1 MLREPA
7 ARHLIHLDLVCYDNR
22 TMPTRYRLL
31 TTAPILAIITL
42 TAAALRLWG
51 INFGLPYL
59 YHPDEPGYVA
69 IAQAMIKTGDLNP
82 HFFNY
87 PSLFFYLNALA
98 YLPFYAVGKVL
109 GIFQTPAD
117 IPGPILLV
125 GGDGMTPM
133 AATFWLGRLLTLAFG
148 TGAIV
153 LVFLVGRQ
161 LFHSPRVG
169 LLAALLLAI
178 SPTNV
183 THSRYITPD
192 TFVVFFAVFSLWA
205 AVQVYQRGRTRDYLL
220 AGVLAGLT
228 ASTKYNGALILVCL
242 IAAHFLH
249 AGWRGWQDRR
259 LYLACAASVLAFVF
273 TTPFAILDPTKFMAD
288 LSLEARHYATGHAG
302 GEGNAALWYVTYLWQ
317 AEGLTALLALTALAR
332 GLWMRSKPVILAA
345 AFPAV
350 YFVFISNFMVRNDR
364 TLAPLTPFLFLLAA
378 LFLVQAW
385 DWLREREQGA
395 RPFWAVGAASLLLA
409 LALVIPLAGTIQAAH
424 RLTIVDSRETARVW
438 IAQNLPPGARVALES
453 YAPYVDPQRFTVQGM
468 YRLILYPP
476 SWYMD
481 EKFDYLVFSEGMFKR
496 FYREPDKYAAQIA
509 EYDALFQAFEPI
521 KIFTDGDYEVRI
533 YRVSAH

>member
-1 MLREPA
+1 MLT
-7 ARHLIHLDLVCYDNR
+7 R
-22 TMPTRYRLL
+22 TRSIS
-31 TTAPILAIITL
+31 AGLAL
-42 TAAALRLWG
+42 TAIMLIAVALRLWG
-51 INFGLPYL
+51 IGFGLPYL

-69 IAQAMIKTGDLNP
+69 IAQHIVKTGDLNP

-109 GIFQTPAD
+109 GLFHTVAD
-117 IPGPILLV
+117 IPAPILLV
-125 GGDGMTPM
+125 GGDGMTPLP
-133 AATFWLGRLLTLAFG
+133 ATFWLGRLLTLAFG
-148 TGAIV
+148 SGAVV

-161 LFHSPRVG
+161 LFGSRRAG

-205 AVQVYQRGRTRDYLL
+205 AVQVYQRGRTRDYVL
-220 AGVLAGLT
+220 AGVMVGLT
-228 ASTKYNGALILVCL
+228 AATKYNGALILVCL
-242 IAAHFLH
+242 VTAHFLRT
-249 AGWRGWQDRR
+249 GWRGWQDRR
-259 LYLACAASVLAFVF
+259 LYLAGAASALAFVCA
-273 TTPFAILDPTKFMAD
+273 TPFAIFDPAKFMAD

-317 AEGLTALLALTALAR
+317 AEGLTALLALAALAR
-332 GLWMRSKPVILAA
+332 GLWMRSQPVIVAA
-345 AFPAV
+345 AFPVA

-385 DWLREREQGA
+385 DWLRRRAPGPDRARPGA
-395 RPFWAVGAASLLLA
+395 RPFWVTGAASLLLA
-409 LALVIPLAGTIQAAH
+409 LTLVIPLTGTIQAAH
-424 RLTIVDSRETARVW
+424 RLTTVDSRETARVW

-476 SWYMD
+476 SWYID

-496 FYREPDKYAAQIA
+496 FYREPDKYAEQIA
-509 EYDALFQAFEPI
+509 EYDALFQAFEPV

-533 YRVSAH
+533 YRVVAR